1 MSNKRKIGD
10 DFEILL
16 ESLLKVKR
24 TPNSGAMFKDG
35 DLRSPGFIFEAK
47 NRESKSGYS
56 IPKKE
61 LDKLKKQALDR
72 FIDWI
77 YIQKTK
83 DGAIV
88 SMDLQV
94 FKMLWDKYN
103 EKDN

>member
-1 MSNKRKIGD
+1 MTNKRKIGD

-35 DLRSPGFIFEAK
+35 DLRCQGFIFEAK

-72 FIDWI
+72 FVDWI
-77 YIQKTK
+77 YIQKTS
-83 DGAIV
+83 DGVVV
-88 SMDLQV
+88 SMDLEV
-94 FKMLWDKYN
+94 FKTLWDKYN